1 MHQNDQRQPGEGF
14 MKVDIFDQT
23 YNVHTEGEENHLR
36 RVASFVDERM
46 RTVAESTRQV
56 DSTRVAVLAA
66 LNVADELFVLR
77 KRLEEIEGPLRQR
90 VQRCVRLVEKTLET
104 SS

>member
-1 MHQNDQRQPGEGF
+1 
-14 MKVDIFDQT
+14 MKVEIFDQT
-23 YNVHTEGEENHLR
+23 YNVQVEGEEEAHLR
-36 RVASFVDERM
+36 KVASFVDDKM

-56 DSTRVAVLAA
+56 DSTRVAVLTA
-66 LNVADELFVLR
+66 LNVADELFALR

-90 VQRCVRLVEKTLET
+90 VQRCVRLTEKILEA

>member
-1 MHQNDQRQPGEGF
+1 
-14 MKVDIFDQT
+14 MKVEIFDQT
-23 YNVHTEGEENHLR
+23 YNVQAEGEEEAHLR
-36 RVASFVDERM
+36 KVASFVDEKM
-46 RTVAESTRQV
+46 RTVADSTRQV

-66 LNVADELFVLR
+66 LNIADELFAAR

-104 SS
+104 SA

>member
-1 MHQNDQRQPGEGF
+1 
-14 MKVDIFDQT
+14 MKVEIFDQT
-23 YNVHTEGEENHLR
+23 YNVQAEGEEEALLR
-36 RVASFVDERM
+36 KVASLVDEKM

-56 DSTRVAVLAA
+56 DSTRVAVLTA
-66 LNVADELFVLR
+66 LNIADELFAAR

-104 SS
+104 SA